1 MGVGLAVVGLGV
13 GLAVVGLGVGLAV
26 VGFGVVDVVSA
37 TVLHDATA

>member
-1 MGVGLAVVGLGV
+1 MVGLGV